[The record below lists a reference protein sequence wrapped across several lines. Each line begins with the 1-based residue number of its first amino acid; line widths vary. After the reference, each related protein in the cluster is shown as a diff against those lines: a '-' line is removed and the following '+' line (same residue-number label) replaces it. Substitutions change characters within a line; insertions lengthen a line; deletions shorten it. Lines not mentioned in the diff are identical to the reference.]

1 MKLTKRILHSEVKS
15 KHEALVKLLQRIDID
30 FFKNLNNLAEGDYES
45 MTKIIANYYTEELKK
60 RIKKV
65 FMIKASYT
73 EKFIH
78 IFQLILD
85 LVLHTNEF

>member
-1 MKLTKRILHSEVKS
+1 MKS